1 MVGPALSNIFA
12 VIKMKTAAGFVP
24 GLASGQSKDRDGTQP
39 PVTGKALWEVAKRWG
54 PTKTKWAVELCF
66 DDLFTWNTWL
76 FTQRRLEPLG
86 LLTYGTSP
94 YDSWAPDGSK
104 QSKTPGCS
112 NGESGLDNGP

>member
-1 MVGPALSNIFA
+1 M
-12 VIKMKTAAGFVP
+12 P

-94 YDSWAPDGSK
+94 YDAWAPDGSK
-104 QSKTPGCS
+104 QSIHAGCG